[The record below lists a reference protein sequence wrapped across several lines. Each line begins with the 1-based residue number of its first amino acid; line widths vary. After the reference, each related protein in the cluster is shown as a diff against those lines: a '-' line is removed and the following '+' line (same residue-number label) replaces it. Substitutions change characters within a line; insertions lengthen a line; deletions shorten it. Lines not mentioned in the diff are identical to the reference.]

1 MPMMP
6 TAGQGGPPPGLAALL
21 MGASPGGAAPMG
33 AGPPPGLEED
43 QGPEQESMESHLEQ
57 MLMHARMAMDA
68 QDADNQE
75 RATISKAITIL
86 RSLMGDREK
95 QSDAA
100 LGVSPQVRAMRR
112 SYAG

>member
-6 TAGQGGPPPGLAALL
+6 MAGGQGGPPPELLQAL
-21 MGASPGGAAPMG
+21 MAGGGMPPQPEPEDD
-33 AGPPPGLEED
+33 GPA
-43 QGPEQESMESHLEQ
+43 QESMESHLEQ
-57 MLMHARMAMDA
+57 MLLHARMAMDA
-68 QDADNQE
+68 SDADNQE

-100 LGVSPQVRAMRR
+100 LGVTPQVRAMRR

>member
-6 TAGQGGPPPGLAALL
+6 MAGQGGPPPELLQAL
-21 MGASPGGAAPMG
+21 MAGGGSMPPQGMPGGEM
-33 AGPPPGLEED
+33 EQED
-43 QGPEQESMESHLEQ
+43 DGPEQGSLETHLEQ
-57 MLMHARMAMDA
+57 MLMHARMALDA

-100 LGVSPQVRAMRR
+100 MGVTPQVRAMRR
-112 SYAG
+112 SYQG

>member
-1 MPMMP
+1 
-6 TAGQGGPPPGLAALL
+6 

-33 AGPPPGLEED
+33 AGQDQAEGQDGPD
-43 QGPEQESMESHLEQ
+43 QGSMESHLEQ

-75 RATISKAITIL
+75 RATISKAITLL
-86 RSLMGDREK
+86 RGLMGDREK

-100 LGVSPQVRAMRR
+100 MGVTPQVRAMRR